1 MEITVSDFGDIAKRV
16 TLVGR
21 LDVFGAQKIEA
32 PLEALATSN
41 TNIVIDLEGVDFLAS
56 NSIRVL
62 LITAKV
68 LSRGSRKLVLLYPN
82 PIVALALIHSGL
94 TRLLPIV
101 HSEDEARAALSS
113 SQVV

>member
-32 PLEALATSN
+32 PLEALSSAN
-41 TNIVIDLEGVDFLAS
+41 TNIVIDLEGVTFLAS
-56 NSIRVL
+56 NSMRVL
-62 LITAKV
+62 VITAKA
-68 LSRGSRKLVLLYPN
+68 LSCNSRKLVLLYPN
-82 PIVALALIHSGL
+82 PIVALALIQSGL
-94 TRLLPIV
+94 NRLLPIV

-113 SQVV
+113 TQVV